1 VALAVD
7 PAHRKT
13 ATFCFIDYNW
23 FKDKLHLSYF
33 FLAYIKFGVSDYF
46 SFQAGRSKKSTTW
59 SITASH
65 SFDSLPKCR
74 LALQSSTKTGQ
85 P

>member
-13 ATFCFIDYNW
+13 ATDYFIDYSW

-33 FLAYIKFGVSDYF
+33 FLPYIQFEVSGYF
-46 SFQAGRSKKSTTW
+46 CFQAGRSKKSTTW

-65 SFDSLPKCR
+65 SFDGLPKCR

-85 P
+85 S